1 MSDPPRDEDGYVQ
14 PHDDYDLIPDDAL
27 LVRYVQ
33 QWNLTPQDDSELQL
47 SKSAFAASSKDRD
60 RYQGMSVDLLQRLE
74 RDAVNILTR
83 MRPGY
88 QGAVLLRA
96 GCLRQLG
103 LMVGSDPMQSADPY
117 HCAVW
122 GITEGLRKK
131 IRKQC
136 CVRWLVQPK
145 NTAAL

>member
-1 MSDPPRDEDGYVQ
+1 MSYPPCDEDGYVQ
-14 PHDDYDLIPDDAL
+14 PHDDYNLIPDEAL

-33 QWNLTPQDDSELQL
+33 QKNLAPEDDGTLRL
-47 SKSAFAASSKDRD
+47 STSAFAASSKDRD

-74 RDAVNILTR
+74 RDGVDVLKR
-83 MRPGY
+83 MPPGH

-96 GCLRQLG
+96 GCLRELG
-103 LMVGSDPMQSADPY
+103 LMVGSDPMQSQDPY

-122 GITEGLRKK
+122 GVTDRLRKK